1 MRSSFASRRA
11 RLQTTGSK
19 CGRQPAPPTQTLRW
33 RSASRPSASAC
44 TAAAMPT
51 VSANGLNQRRWAR
64 VTWCCCPCSK
74 DWRGSEPDPRV
85 RSLTRFPGFE
95 RQAVDNFVFP
105 VAGMPAGPAPA
116 DVVLR
121 RQAQE
126 LLPQVPVPDGLTA
139 GGFPAVFLPVV
150 EPAVGEGFFQV
161 LTVRRDRHAARLPQG
176 LERPDG

>member
-1 MRSSFASRRA
+1 
-11 RLQTTGSK
+11 
-19 CGRQPAPPTQTLRW
+19 
-33 RSASRPSASAC
+33 
-44 TAAAMPT
+44 
-51 VSANGLNQRRWAR
+51 
-64 VTWCCCPCSK
+64 
-74 DWRGSEPDPRV
+74 
-85 RSLTRFPGFE
+85 
-95 RQAVDNFVFP
+95 
-105 VAGMPAGPAPA
+105 MPAGPAPA

-176 LERPDG
+176 LERPDGGREFHAVVRRAGLMSTHLTGVAAARQQEGPAAFPSCRFT